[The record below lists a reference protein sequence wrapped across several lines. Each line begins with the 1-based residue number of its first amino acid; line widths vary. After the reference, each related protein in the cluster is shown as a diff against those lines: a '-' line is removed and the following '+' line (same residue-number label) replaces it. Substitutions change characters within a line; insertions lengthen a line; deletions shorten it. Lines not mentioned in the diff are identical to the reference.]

1 MALDGKILAKA
12 REQLDIIKDNNA
24 AEHDRRIAA
33 VYARVPRIA
42 QIDTRLREQMI
53 ELVGITIKKGDNM
66 ASAIKILGEE
76 NLELQAEKA
85 ELLVENGYAP
95 DFLSDIYSCPKCKD
109 AGFVD
114 GEICDCLM
122 ALYNQALTEELGV
135 LLKNGGES
143 FESFNL
149 SYYDDVRDPVSGIS
163 ARDQMALVF
172 ETCREYAK
180 SFSERSLNLLFQG
193 GTGLGK
199 TFLSACIARTVA
211 DKGFSVCYDTASAA
225 LDAFEAKKFAKD
237 AEAGENAAVKV
248 DRMLSCDLMI
258 LDDLGTEM
266 PTPMS
271 VSALYTL
278 INTRLINGRK
288 TIISTNCSDDD
299 LARRYSQQICSRLE
313 GEYFKLSFV
322 GRDIRAIKKEM

>member
-12 REQLDIIKDNNA
+12 REQLNIIKENNA
-24 AEHDRRIAA
+24 AEHDRRISG

-42 QIDTRLREQMI
+42 QIDMRLREQMV
-53 ELVGITIKKGDNM
+53 ELVGLTIKKGNAM
-66 ASAIKILGEE
+66 AEAIEKLKNESI
-76 NLELQAEKA
+76 ELQAEKA
-85 ELLVENGYAP
+85 ELLVQNGYAA
-95 DFLSDIYSCPKCKD
+95 DYLDDIYSCPSCKD
-109 AGFVD
+109 TGFVD
-114 GEICDCLM
+114 GHICDCLM
-122 ALYNQALTEELGV
+122 AIYNKTLTEDLGV
-135 LLKNGGES
+135 LLKTGDES
-143 FESFNL
+143 FDKFNL
-149 SYYDDVRDPVSGIS
+149 GFYDDVRDPVSGVS
-163 ARDQMALVF
+163 ARDQMTLVF

-180 SFSERSLNLLFQG
+180 SFSSRSLNLLFQG

-225 LDAFEAKKFAKD
+225 LDAFEAKKFARD
-237 AEAGENAAVKV
+237 AETAENASIKV
-248 DRMLSCDLMI
+248 ERMLNCDLMI

-278 INTRLINGRK
+278 INTRLVNGK
-288 TIISTNCSDDD
+288 KNIISTNCSDDD
-299 LARRYSQQICSRLE
+299 LARRYNQQICSRLD

>member
-12 REQLDIIKDNNA
+12 RGQLDIIKDNNA
-24 AEHDRRIAA
+24 AEHDRRIAG

-53 ELVGITIKKGDNM
+53 ELVGLTIKKGDTM
-66 ASAIKILGEE
+66 AQSIDKLEKE
-76 NLELQAEKA
+76 SLELQAEKA
-85 ELLVENGYAP
+85 ELLVENGYA
-95 DFLSDIYSCPKCKD
+95 SDWLCDLFSCPKCKD
-109 AGFVD
+109 TGFID
-114 GEICDCLM
+114 GKVCSCLM
-122 ALYNQALTEELGV
+122 AIYNQELTKELGV
-135 LLKNGGES
+135 LLKNGEES

-149 SYYDDVRDPVSGIS
+149 DFYDAVRDPVSGIS

-180 SFSERSLNLLFQG
+180 SFSGRSLNLLFQG

-211 DKGFSVCYDTASAA
+211 DNGYSVCYDTASAA
-225 LDAFEAKKFAKD
+225 LDSFESKKFAKD
-237 AEAGENAAVKV
+237 AEAAENASVKV
-248 DRMLSCDLMI
+248 DRMLNCDLMI

-271 VSALYTL
+271 ISALYTL
-278 INTRLINGRK
+278 INTRLVNNKK
-288 TIISTNCSDDD
+288 TIISTNCSDGD
-299 LARRYSQQICSRLE
+299 LERRYSQQICSRLD
-313 GEYFKLSFV
+313 GEFFKLSFV
-322 GRDIRAIKKEM
+322 GRDIRTIKKEM

>member
-12 REQLDIIKDNNA
+12 REQLDTIKENNA
-24 AEHDRRIAA
+24 AEHDRRIAG

-42 QIDTRLREQMI
+42 QIDMRLRQQMI
-53 ELVGITIKKGDNM
+53 ELVGLTIKKGDEM
-66 ASAIKILGEE
+66 AEAIEKLEKE
-76 NLELQAEKA
+76 SLELQAEKA
-85 ELLVENGYAP
+85 ELLVENGYS
-95 DFLSDIYSCPKCKD
+95 SDWLDDIFSCTKCKD
-109 AGFVD
+109 TGFVD
-114 GEICDCLM
+114 GKVCDCLM
-122 ALYNQALTEELGV
+122 AIYNQELTEELGV
-135 LLKNGGES
+135 LLRNGEES

-149 SYYDDVRDPVSGIS
+149 NYYDAVRDPVSGIS

-180 SFSERSLNLLFQG
+180 SFSPRSLNLLFQG

-199 TFLSACIARTVA
+199 TFLSACIARAVA

-225 LDAFEAKKFAKD
+225 LDAFESKKFAKD
-237 AEAGENAAVKV
+237 AETAENAAVKV
-248 DRMLSCDLMI
+248 DRMLNCDLMI

-271 VSALYTL
+271 ISALYTL
-278 INTRLINGRK
+278 INTRLVNGKK
-288 TIISTNCSDDD
+288 TVISTNCSDED
-299 LARRYSQQICSRLE
+299 LARRYSQQICSRLD

>member
-12 REQLDIIKDNNA
+12 REQLDIIKENNA
-24 AEHDRRIAA
+24 AEHDRRTAS

-42 QIDTRLREQMI
+42 QIDMRLRQQMI
-53 ELVGITIKKGDNM
+53 ELVGIAIKKGVDM
-66 ASAIKILGEE
+66 EDTLKKLSDE

-85 ELLVENGYAP
+85 ELLVENGYAS
-95 DFLSDIYSCPKCKD
+95 DFLDEICSCQKCKD
-109 AGFVD
+109 SGFVD
-114 GEICDCLM
+114 GEVCDCLM
-122 ALYNQALTEELGV
+122 ALYNQELTKELGV
-135 LLKNGGES
+135 LLKSGDES

-149 SYYDDVRDPVSGIS
+149 GYYDDVRDPVSGVS

-180 SFSERSLNLLFQG
+180 SFSARSLNLLFQG

-199 TFLSACIARTVA
+199 TFLSACIARSVA

-225 LDAFEAKKFAKD
+225 LDAFETKKFAKD
-237 AEAGENAAVKV
+237 AETAEKASVKV
-248 DRMLSCDLMI
+248 ERMLTCDLMI

-278 INTRLINGRK
+278 INTRLINGKK